1 MIPGGFLILSI
12 LRAKTKKMFE
22 GKEKHTIVIVLLIE
36 NRSHQ
41 NFLNWQD
48 LASNITLELI
58 DDKGDE
64 IPPLKYLEWE
74 SVYSFNIVLKAF
86 F

>member
-1 MIPGGFLILSI
+1 MVLFSMIPGGFLILSI

-41 NFLNWQD
+41 NFLNCQD
-48 LASNITLELI
+48 LASNLLMTKEM
-58 DDKGDE
+58 
-64 IPPLKYLEWE
+64 KYLEWE

>member
-1 MIPGGFLILSI
+1 
-12 LRAKTKKMFE
+12 MFE

-41 NFLNWQD
+41 NFLNCQD
-48 LASNITLELI
+48 LASNLLMTKEM
-58 DDKGDE
+58 
-64 IPPLKYLEWE
+64 KYLEWE

>member
-41 NFLNWQD
+41 NFLNCQD
-48 LASNITLELI
+48 LASNLLMTKEM
-58 DDKGDE
+58 
-64 IPPLKYLEWE
+64 KYLEWE

>member
-1 MIPGGFLILSI
+1 MILSI

-41 NFLNWQD
+41 NFLNCQD
-48 LASNITLELI
+48 LASNLLMTKEM
-58 DDKGDE
+58 
-64 IPPLKYLEWE
+64 KYLEWE

>member
-1 MIPGGFLILSI
+1 MVLFSMIPGGFLIPSI

-41 NFLNWQD
+41 NFLNCQD
-48 LASNITLELI
+48 LASNLLMTKEM
-58 DDKGDE
+58 
-64 IPPLKYLEWE
+64 KYLEWE

>member
-1 MIPGGFLILSI
+1 MIPEGFLILSI

-41 NFLNWQD
+41 NFLNCQD
-48 LASNITLELI
+48 LASNLLMTKEM
-58 DDKGDE
+58 
-64 IPPLKYLEWE
+64 KYLEWE

>member
-1 MIPGGFLILSI
+1 MILSI

-41 NFLNWQD
+41 NFLNCQD
-48 LASNITLELI
+48 LASNLLMTKEM
-58 DDKGDE
+58 
-64 IPPLKYLEWE
+64 KYLEWE
-74 SVYSFNIVLKAF
+74 SVYSFNKNLRVLFMLEKISIF
-86 F
+86 LKEN

>member
-1 MIPGGFLILSI
+1 MILSI

-41 NFLNWQD
+41 NFLNCQD
-48 LASNITLELI
+48 LASNLLMTKEMRF
-58 DDKGDE
+58 
-64 IPPLKYLEWE
+64 PL
-74 SVYSFNIVLKAF
+74 
-86 F
+86 